1 MKLKKAAFIF
11 LIFILLISFSLRVCS
26 LLKPVNE
33 VDPIDIMVEIEKGM
47 SGRAIAK
54 LLEAEGAIKSANFF
68 YLLLRLQDLNN
79 LQAGYY
85 RFSTSDSPQTI
96 IEKLKRGEE
105 EKFKITIPE
114 GFTLEEILNRFV
126 GLVIPEYDKKLL
138 RSELNKEISKL
149 ELEKNIDQKQIESGL
164 ILESEGIIIP
174 TTYNFPMSFE
184 EQALAKSLVD
194 HFIAQRLPLLKEAA
208 AVSDYSAYDI
218 LIIASLIE
226 EEGKIG
232 EEKKIIASVIYNRL
246 AEGMPLQLDATVQYA
261 RTERTDRV
269 LYTDL
274 EIDSP
279 YNTYKM
285 NKLPPTPI
293 ASPGDLALEAAINP
307 AESDYLFYFARE
319 DGSHVFTKSYQEHLR
334 KQRELAN

>member
-1 MKLKKAAFIF
+1 MQPI
-11 LIFILLISFSLRVCS
+11 
-26 LLKPVNE
+26 NE
-33 VDPIDIMVEIEKGM
+33 VEPVDIMVEIEKGM
-47 SGRAIAK
+47 SGRAIAN
-54 LLEAEGAIKSANFF
+54 LLEEEGAIKSATFF

-85 RFSTSDSPQTI
+85 RFSTSDSPQAI

-105 EKFKITIPE
+105 EKFKVTIPE
-114 GFTLEEILNRFV
+114 GFTLEEILNRFE
-126 GLVIPEYDKKLL
+126 GLVIPEYDKELL
-138 RSELNKEISKL
+138 RTEIDQEISKL
-149 ELEKNIDQKQIESGL
+149 ELEKNINQAQIESGL
-164 ILESEGIIIP
+164 IVEPEGIIIP

-184 EQALAKSLVD
+184 EPALAESLVD
-194 HFIAQRLPLLKEAA
+194 YFREQRLPLLKEAA
-208 AVSDYSAYDI
+208 AESNYSAYEI

-232 EEKKIIASVIYNRL
+232 EEKKTIASVIYNRL

-269 LYTDL
+269 LYADL

-279 YNTYKM
+279 YNTYKI

-293 ASPGDLALEAAINP
+293 ASPGDLALEAAVNP
-307 AESDYLFYFARE
+307 ADSDYLFYFAKE
-319 DGSHVFTKSYQEHLR
+319 DGSHVFTKSYQEHLK